1 MSTHMHRLTVVRS
14 GDTVGGDCV
23 TNVMWRCTFESTDR
37 TLTIEYELARCC
49 GMRACKGVHIMA
61 TNGTIKETKVSQS
74 VTAIK
79 VEKQI
84 DGSPAKVAPP
94 EVVETVKPKKLSDLI
109 DLSADAEVSKYQD
122 AFVAIM
128 KRCIDRLP
136 KLRADDFTR
145 SIQIRLMVSSQPHG
159 HQTGIVLI
167 GKPDIA
173 HAHVVYLWAGHEDYA
188 RALRD
193 GEWSTV
199 VAHIGACGIELVYK
213 ANTLK
218 ARSVGK
224 TGGKLTPD
232 YNRDNKAIGIVNESR
247 TGEFRGTDGLAKW
260 AKTKAIQ
267 THLDTLQDMYVP
279 AYTDTSRTGGGKTT
293 VTLTCEGGC
302 KLSDLDNYGIKVKK
316 EHSSEYRSLLK
327 CALHGFLK
335 EEIEETEE

>member
-1 MSTHMHRLTVVRS
+1 
-14 GDTVGGDCV
+14 
-23 TNVMWRCTFESTDR
+23 
-37 TLTIEYELARCC
+37 
-49 GMRACKGVHIMA
+49 MA
-61 TNGTIKETKVSQS
+61 TNGTMNKTKSGES
-74 VTAIK
+74 ITAIE

-84 DGSPAKVAPP
+84 DGSPAKVEIPAKVETP
-94 EVVETVKPKKLSDLI
+94 EVVKPKNLSDLI

-136 KLRADDFTR
+136 KLRADDFTNGITVR
-145 SIQIRLMVSSQPHG
+145 IVVDSQPRG
-159 HQTGIVLI
+159 HQTGIISI

-173 HAHVVYLWAGHEDYA
+173 HAHVLYLWVGHEDYA
-188 RALRD
+188 RALRED
-193 GEWSTV
+193 EWSTV
-199 VAHIGACGIELVYK
+199 VAHIGACGMELVYK

-218 ARSVGK
+218 ARSVGN

-232 YNRDNKAIGIVNESR
+232 YIRDNKAIGIENESR

-279 AYTDTSRTGGGKTT
+279 AYTETSRSGGGKTT

-302 KLSDLDNYGIKVKK
+302 KLSDLDEYGIRVKK
-316 EHSSEYRSLLK
+316 ENVNEYLSLIK
-327 CALHGFLK
+327 CDLHGFLTAV
-335 EEIEETEE
+335 IEETEE

>member
-1 MSTHMHRLTVVRS
+1 
-14 GDTVGGDCV
+14 
-23 TNVMWRCTFESTDR
+23 
-37 TLTIEYELARCC
+37 
-49 GMRACKGVHIMA
+49 MA
-61 TNGTIKETKVSQS
+61 TNGTINKTKSGES
-74 VTAIK
+74 ITAIE

-84 DGSPAKVAPP
+84 DGSPAKVKTPATVEMP
-94 EVVETVKPKKLSDLI
+94 EVVKPKKLSDLI

-136 KLRADDFTR
+136 KLRADEFTR
-145 SIQIRLMVSSQPHG
+145 GIRIRLMVSSQPHG

-173 HAHVVYLWAGHEDYA
+173 HAYVVYLWAGHEDYA

-193 GEWSTV
+193 DEWSTV
-199 VAHIGACGIELVYK
+199 VAHIGACGMELVYK

-218 ARSVGK
+218 ARSVGN

-232 YNRDNKAIGIVNESR
+232 YIRDNKAIGIENESR

-267 THLDTLQDMYVP
+267 TYLDTLQDMYVP

-293 VTLTCEGGC
+293 VTLTCAGGC

-316 EHSSEYRSLLK
+316 ENSADYRSLLK
-327 CALHGFLK
+327 CATHGELK
-335 EEIEETEE
+335 EVIEE